1 MNEGDSLPTIEKL
14 ITQAQIQKYAEASGD
29 FNPVHIDMEFA
40 KTTQFGGTIA
50 HGMMIAA
57 GVSEMMSVAFAKSW
71 LENGRLKLR
80 FKAPVRPGDSI
91 ATFGTVKGVKVKVT
105 EGARE
110 LTCAVGIRKQ
120 DGEEVITGDAVVT
133 LPQGR

>member
-1 MNEGDSLPTIEKL
+1 MNEGTALPTIEKV
-14 ITQAQIQKYAEASGD
+14 IIQAQIQKYAEASGD
-29 FNPVHIDMEFA
+29 FNPVHIDPEFA
-40 KTTQFGGTIA
+40 KTTQFGGPIA

-57 GVSEMMSVAFAKSW
+57 NLSEMMSTAFNKSW

-80 FKAPVRPGDSI
+80 FKAPVRPGDTI
-91 ATFGTVKGVKVKVT
+91 ATFGTVKSVKVT

-110 LTCAVGIRKQ
+110 LTCAVGVRKQ

-133 LPQGR
+133 LPPNH